1 MLEWGVI
8 QALIL
13 VGVFIILADL
23 VRRKK
28 S

>member
-13 VGVFIILADL
+13 VGVLIILADL